1 MSFTNPLQSTLLA
14 LLAQQD
20 NKKQRRKETQA
31 MTVSTSICWKEPTRG
46 TQTSLGK
53 GQMYPETADH

>member
-1 MSFTNPLQSTLLA
+1 
-14 LLAQQD
+14 
-20 NKKQRRKETQA
+20 
-31 MTVSTSICWKEPTRG
+31 MTISTSICWKEPTRG